1 MSVDL
6 LKHNQEAYEKVQE
19 IYKTN
24 NKTCVIQP
32 TGSGKSY
39 LILKLIEDYSEQ
51 ERDIIVIEPQKYIF
65 EQLQK
70 KIDKYGLPKDNIKFL
85 TYSAL
90 GKLDNEKIQQFN
102 SPNMVIVD
110 EMHSTG
116 APTWGNGLKMM
127 FKTFSS
133 DCKYIGFSATPIR
146 FLDNQRNMA
155 EELFGG
161 CIANELGLADAILRR
176 ILPLPRYIA
185 GLYNYSNE
193 VNVIN
198 TKICQSYNSEQEKKK
213 LLKEVA
219 VMKRNLDKGK
229 GISSIFKKYIDQN
242 KRKFVAFFKN
252 ISHLQQMKPCLE
264 QWFSEAGIS
273 CNFYEVHCKNPEKD
287 KQFNAFMDD
296 DKLAV
301 CLSVGML
308 SEGIHGID
316 GVILL
321 RDLMS
326 PNLYYQQIGRVFS
339 VDMDTVPIIFD
350 LMANCEFIMD
360 CNLKNDLL
368 NVIQRRD
375 KDNINENSTELTKED
390 IEKFFVFDQ
399 VVDAI
404 SVFKSI
410 EKRLV
415 DRWEYGLSC
424 FDKYVKENNG
434 DVLVPLKYRDE
445 DGFSLGNWVS
455 RNRSDFKSGKLSVD
469 KIDELNRKGFVWDVL
484 QYNFDN
490 NMKALEQYKEREGD
504 CLVPGNHVEV
514 VNGINVN
521 LGIWCKDIRSAKSE
535 KSRRKKITKE
545 MENKLSQLG
554 FVWNVHKYNYANGL
568 VALKQYCEREG
579 DCLVSGNHVE
589 IIKDG
594 TRVNLGI
601 WVKNIRGAKEGRS
614 GRRLLPEQIQELE
627 QLGFVFNQYK
637 YSFEKQVIDVKR
649 FILANGNYP
658 KFSTSSESE
667 DKLARFVLAER
678 GNKRKAEKTNKRYPQ
693 WKIDIIESEQLYGFF
708 DEKESAFDRFYRMA
722 LTYKERYGHIDIK
735 SNDVIDGYNIGMLYD
750 SYIKDCKNGKIL
762 EDSIDKL
769 KAIGIDITMGK
780 HEKRF
785 NITMQLARQAVSEGI
800 IISNKNQIYQNVNLY
815 SWYITHKKQF
825 SEEDMKVLD
834 ELMYDAKNKSIKII
848 DAKTG
853 QIIDIYP
860 SVREAGDAL
869 CEKYH
874 VANSCGTGRLIIQN
888 RLTGKTKKEI
898 YKDRFKFEYVKSINK
913 KM

>member
-1 MSVDL
+1 
-6 LKHNQEAYEKVQE
+6 
-19 IYKTN
+19 
-24 NKTCVIQP
+24 
-32 TGSGKSY
+32 
-39 LILKLIEDYSEQ
+39 
-51 ERDIIVIEPQKYIF
+51 
-65 EQLQK
+65 
-70 KIDKYGLPKDNIKFL
+70 
-85 TYSAL
+85 
-90 GKLDNEKIQQFN
+90 
-102 SPNMVIVD
+102 
-110 EMHSTG
+110 
-116 APTWGNGLKMM
+116 
-127 FKTFSS
+127 
-133 DCKYIGFSATPIR
+133 
-146 FLDNQRNMA
+146 
-155 EELFGG
+155 
-161 CIANELGLADAILRR
+161 
-176 ILPLPRYIA
+176 
-185 GLYNYSNE
+185 
-193 VNVIN
+193 
-198 TKICQSYNSEQEKKK
+198 
-213 LLKEVA
+213 
-219 VMKRNLDKGK
+219 
-229 GISSIFKKYIDQN
+229 
-242 KRKFVAFFKN
+242 
-252 ISHLQQMKPCLE
+252 
-264 QWFSEAGIS
+264 
-273 CNFYEVHCKNPEKD
+273 
-287 KQFNAFMDD
+287 MDD

-350 LMANCEFIMD
+350 LVANCEFIMD

-614 GRRLLPEQIQELE
+614 GWRLLPEQIQELE

-678 GNKRKAEKTNKRYPQ
+678 GNKRKAEKN
-693 WKIDIIESEQLYGFF
+693 LC
-708 DEKESAFDRFYRMA
+708 
-722 LTYKERYGHIDIK
+722 H
-735 SNDVIDGYNIGMLYD
+735 
-750 SYIKDCKNGKIL
+750 
-762 EDSIDKL
+762 
-769 KAIGIDITMGK
+769 
-780 HEKRF
+780 F
-785 NITMQLARQAVSEGI
+785 N
-800 IISNKNQIYQNVNLY
+800 
-815 SWYITHKKQF
+815 
-825 SEEDMKVLD
+825 
-834 ELMYDAKNKSIKII
+834 
-848 DAKTG
+848 
-853 QIIDIYP
+853 
-860 SVREAGDAL
+860 
-869 CEKYH
+869 
-874 VANSCGTGRLIIQN
+874 
-888 RLTGKTKKEI
+888 
-898 YKDRFKFEYVKSINK
+898 
-913 KM
+913 